1 MFKKPP
7 LFVNNYLKIGEVKRM
22 SCGNALCEKIAKL
35 VAYDDNHIP
44 AGENQFT
51 LEFHQEHRPDC

>member
-1 MFKKPP
+1 
-7 LFVNNYLKIGEVKRM
+7 M